1 MNLQFNHAL
10 VALDLSDASDII
22 VDCLGHFE
30 KFGTKKFTLFTS
42 VSVPYPGG
50 LSSSKEQKY
59 IDRIEEYS
67 TRLQSLGFNIQTE
80 VSFKINAYGPARIM
94 EAAKELEA
102 DFIIIAN
109 RGYNKYREFLLG
121 STATELL
128 QRCHLPVYLI
138 NLTVS
143 DESEID
149 NRKLYCIK
157 SCKDSLDHILYPTDF
172 STTSDRAFGVLKQLV
187 PGHAKKITLLHVQAT
202 GRPGMNDPKKLQAF
216 DRTDT
221 ERLKELK
228 SELEEI
234 TDAEVTVKVRYGSP
248 VKQILENSES
258 DEATMILIGSQGR
271 GYVSDLFLGG
281 VCHQV
286 IRKSHIPVLTI
297 PADRNREDV
306 S

>member
-1 MNLQFNHAL
+1 MNLRFDHAL
-10 VALDLSDASDII
+10 VALDQSEASDII

-50 LSSSKEQKY
+50 LSSSKEENYKA
-59 IDRIEEYS
+59 RIESYS
-67 TRLQSLGFNIQTE
+67 ERLQSMGYDVQTE
-80 VSFKINAYGPARIM
+80 MSFKINSYAPARIM

-128 QRCHLPVYLI
+128 QRCNLPVYLI

-143 DESEID
+143 DETELE

-157 SCKDSLDHILYPTDF
+157 SCKDSLEHIIYPTDF
-172 STTSDRAFGVLKQLV
+172 STTSDRAFRVLKKLA
-187 PGHAKKITLLHVQAT
+187 PGYAKKITLLHVQAT

-221 ERLKELK
+221 DRLKELK
-228 SELEEI
+228 TELEGILDGEI
-234 TDAEVTVKVRYGSP
+234 SVKVRYGSP
-248 VKQILENSES
+248 VKQILENAEA
-258 DEATMILIGSQGR
+258 DEATMILMGSQGR
-271 GYVSDLFLGG
+271 GYVSDLFMGG

-286 IRKSHIPVLTI
+286 IRNAQIPVLTI
-297 PADRNREDV
+297 PADRSREDV

>member
-1 MNLQFNHAL
+1 MNLQFKHAL
-10 VALDLSDASDII
+10 VALDQSEASDII

-30 KFGTKKFTLFTS
+30 KFGTKKMTLFTS

-50 LSSSKEQKY
+50 LSSSIEQKY
-59 IDRIEEYS
+59 KTQIENYRE
-67 TRLQSLGFNIQTE
+67 RLQKSGYEVQAE
-80 VSFKINAYGPARIM
+80 VSFKINAYAPARIM
-94 EAAKELEA
+94 EASKELGA

-143 DESEID
+143 DESELE

-157 SCKDSLDHILYPTDF
+157 ACIDSLDHIFYPTDF
-172 STTSDRAFGVLKQLV
+172 STTSDRAFEVLKKLA
-187 PGHAKKITLLHVQAT
+187 PGNIKKVSLLHVQAT

-228 SELEEI
+228 TELEEV
-234 TDAEVTVKVRYGSP
+234 TDAEVSVKVRYGSP

-297 PADRNREDV
+297 PADRDREEV
-306 S
+306 P